1 MRTLVRY
8 LSLRCQQLACTICQH
23 GDGGSSSDHCIY
35 SESVSSFQSTKAKAK
50 PTPMD
55 HSTSLLRLIFL
66 ALGAALLVL
75 VVRSAF
81 RLPSG
86 IGTTTSSL
94 FDDSTTG
101 GSCTRFSPWA
111 CRQGRS
117 STPKPPSHE
126 LDVPHHPLDP
136 LTMREVNRARDL
148 LRAHQP
154 FASAPSSLFVHSLE
168 LDEPDKLVVKAWRK
182 GADPLP
188 PRRAVAIIRFRG
200 ESHVVAVDLD
210 GVGAVTPLHVPA
222 SGYPMMSMDEQTS
235 LCFAPFKDAA
245 FNASLRRRGVR
256 GSDVACL
263 PISLGWYGP
272 DEEGRRLI
280 KSQCF
285 STEGTANFYMR
296 PIEGLTVL
304 LDMDTHDV
312 LHVSD
317 RGAGIPIPA
326 AANTDYTTPA
336 QGHEYLGYQKL
347 RAPSMEPPEGGP
359 GFEIVDGHM
368 VRWGG
373 WEFHLKGDARAGMVV
388 SQATVEDPTT
398 GERREVMYKGMA
410 SELFVP
416 YMDPTEAWYFKTYMD
431 AGEYGFGLQAMPL
444 VPLNDCPRHA
454 RYLDAVFVAA
464 DGRPYVRE
472 NMICVFE
479 RYAGDIA
486 WRHSESPITGMNI
499 RESRPKVTL
508 VARMAASVANYDY
521 IVDWEF
527 QMDGL
532 IRIKVGLS
540 GILMVKGTQYSH
552 MNQVHRNEDMYGTL
566 LSENIIGVIHDHYVT
581 FRLDMDVDGADNS
594 FVKVEM
600 ARQNNIVGESP
611 RKSYLK
617 ATRHVARTEKDAKV
631 RLKLYEPSE
640 FHVVNPTK
648 KTRVGN
654 PVGYKVVPA
663 GTAASLLDPEDPPQK
678 RGAFTNN
685 QIWVTPYNKTEE
697 WAGGLFVYQSKG
709 EDTLATWSERDR
721 PIENKDLVLW
731 YTLGFHHVPCQE
743 DFPIMPTVSSS
754 FDLKPVN
761 FFESNPILRQRPTQ
775 ENDLPV
781 CTAAATVA

>member
-1 MRTLVRY
+1 
-8 LSLRCQQLACTICQH
+8 
-23 GDGGSSSDHCIY
+23 
-35 SESVSSFQSTKAKAK
+35 
-50 PTPMD
+50 MD

-66 ALGAALLVL
+66 ALGAALVVL

-81 RLPSG
+81 RLPG
-86 IGTTTSSL
+86 DIDTTTTSL
-94 FDDSTTG
+94 FDDGNG

-111 CRQGRS
+111 CRQGRGDPRS
-117 STPKPPSHE
+117 KPSKPRRPSHE
-126 LDVPHHPLDP
+126 SDVPRHPLDP
-136 LTMREVNRARDL
+136 LTVREVNRVREL
-148 LRAHQP
+148 LRAHP
-154 FASAPSSLFVHSLE
+154 LFASAPSSLFVHSLE
-168 LDEPDKLVVKAWRK
+168 LDEPEKSVVKSWRK

-188 PRRAVAIIRFRG
+188 PRRAVAVVRFRG
-200 ESHVVAVDLD
+200 ESHVLGVDLSEGD
-210 GVGAVTPLHVPA
+210 GAVTPLPVPA
-222 SGYPMMSMDEQTS
+222 SGYPMMNMDEQTS

-245 FNASLRRRGVR
+245 FNASLLRRGVR
-256 GSDVACL
+256 ASDVACL

-272 DEEGRRLI
+272 AEENRRLI

-304 LDMDTHDV
+304 VDMDTAEV

-326 AANTDYTTPA
+326 AANTDYRHGHSAPNPAEAQA
-336 QGHEYLGYQKL
+336 QGRHGYQ
-347 RAPSMEPPEGGP
+347 
-359 GFEIVDGHM
+359 
-368 VRWGG
+368 
-373 WEFHLKGDARAGMVV
+373 
-388 SQATVEDPTT
+388 TDPAT
-398 GERREVMYKGMA
+398 GEHRDVMYKGMA

-486 WRHSESPITGMNI
+486 WRHSESPITGMDQRLVMDIFNF
-499 RESRPKVTL
+499 RTL
-508 VARMAASVANYDY
+508 KNK
-521 IVDWEF
+521 
-527 QMDGL
+527 
-532 IRIKVGLS
+532 KVGLS

-552 MNQVHRNEDMYGTL
+552 MNQVHQNDNMYGTL
-566 LSENIIGVIHDHYVT
+566 LSENVIGVIHDHFVT
-581 FRLDMDVDGADNS
+581 FRLDMDIDGADNS
-594 FVKVEM
+594 FVKVAM
-600 ARQNNIVGESP
+600 ARQNTGAGESP

-617 ATRHVARTEKDAKV
+617 ATRHVARTEKDAQV

-640 FHVVNPTK
+640 FHIVNPTK

-654 PVGYKVVPA
+654 PVGYKVVPT

-685 QIWVTPYNKTEE
+685 QLQIWVTPYNKTEE

-761 FFESNPILRQRPTQ
+761 FFESNPILGQRPTQ

-781 CTAAATVA
+781 CAAAATTS